1 MYVVKRNQEREEV
14 SFDKVLKRLKAISE
28 GLKVSIFEVAQ
39 KVCSRIY
46 DGVKTAELDEL
57 AAQLCSSM
65 MLEHPD
71 YGVLAARLIVS
82 NHHKNTS
89 PSFSETIA
97 TLFPLN
103 LVSEDLYNI
112 VMANKE
118 KLNNFIDYS
127 RDYLFDYFGFK
138 TLEKAYL
145 LKVGGRVVERPQH
158 MFMRVALGIH
168 GYDIREALQTYDLM
182 SQKYFTHATP
192 TLFNAGTKVPQLSSC
207 YLVAMSDDS
216 IEGIFDT
223 LKDCALISKYAGGIG
238 LHIHNIRARNAVI
251 RGTNGI
257 STGVVPMLRVFNNTA
272 RYVNQSGKRNGSIA
286 MYMEPWHADVEMFIE
301 MRKNHGN
308 EEERARDLFYALWIP
323 DLFMKR
329 VQAGG
334 IWSLMCPDTSQG
346 LSDVYGDEF
355 ERLYEQYEAD
365 GKYVKQVPAQDLW
378 FKILECQ
385 IETGTPYMLY
395 KDHVNR
401 KNNQAN
407 VGIVKSSNLC
417 VAPYTKILTNRG
429 YKVISNLVGTEVN
442 VWNGKEFS
450 LVTVEQTG
458 QAQKLM
464 RVATSWGLD
473 MDCTPYHKFYVY
485 GEEGEV
491 IIKEAKDLLPGECL
505 LQGELP
511 MLFSPTDLATKLKL
525 FSKLCD
531 AQGTVAVTDESKRN
545 LQNTVLFLQTMGVSA
560 GIGKELTPEGT
571 IYKLLLPKKSI
582 SKLLEL
588 GFTSQA
594 ELLKL
599 ESNNLPLLTVESVK
613 NVDGEHDTYCFT
625 EPLEH
630 KGMFNGILAGQC
642 VEIMEVSTPD
652 ETAVCNL
659 ASICLP
665 TYIENGVYNF
675 EKLHDVVKVVT
686 KNLNK
691 VIDVNFYP
699 TQKAERSN
707 KRHRPIGIGVQG
719 LADTFAILKLPF
731 ESDEARKLNR
741 DIFETMYH
749 AAAEASVELA
759 RKYGAYETFKGS
771 PASQGRLQFDL
782 WEYTPGSERYD
793 WEALKKDVMEVGMRN
808 SLLIAPMPTA
818 STSNIM
824 GFTEAF
830 EPFTSNLYKRKTLA
844 GEFILVNKYLIKDL
858 TELGLW
864 NQDIKQKIMINEGSI
879 QKITEIPENI
889 RELYK
894 TVWEIKMRSVIDM
907 AADRGVFVDQSQSMN
922 LFVENPDF
930 KKLSSMHFYAWNK
943 GLKTGMYYLRTKA
956 KAKAQMFTID
966 PKLVKLSNLQEVAD
980 PVCNRDDPN
989 CEACSA

>member
-1 MYVVKRNQEREEV
+1 MYVVKRNQDSEEV
-14 SFDKVLKRLKAISE
+14 SFDKVLKRLKAISQ
-28 GLKVSIFEVAQ
+28 GLKVNVYEVAQ
-39 KVCSRIY
+39 NVCSRIY
-46 DGVKTAELDEL
+46 DGVRTAELDEL

-71 YGVLAARLIVS
+71 YGALAARLIVS

-89 PSFSETIA
+89 PSFSETVA
-97 TLFPLN
+97 TLYPLG
-103 LVSEDLYNI
+103 LVSEDFYNI
-112 VMANKE
+112 VMAHKE
-118 KLNNFIDYS
+118 KLNNHIDYS

-145 LKVGGRVVERPQH
+145 LKASGRVVERPQH
-158 MFMRVALGIH
+158 MFMRVSLGIH
-168 GYDIREALQTYDLM
+168 GNDIREALQTYDLM

-207 YLVAMSDDS
+207 YLVAMADDS

-286 MYMEPWHADVEMFIE
+286 MYLEPWHADVEMFIE
-301 MRKNHGN
+301 MRKNHGA

-334 IWSLMCPDTSQG
+334 IWSLMCPDTSKG
-346 LSDVYGDEF
+346 LSDVYGEEF
-355 ERLYEQYEAD
+355 EQLYERYEAE

-401 KNNQAN
+401 KNNQSN
-407 VGIVKSSNLC
+407 IGIVKSSNLC
-417 VAPYTKILTNRG
+417 VAPYTKILTDKG
-429 YKVISNLVGTEVN
+429 HKVIENLEGTEVN

-450 LVTVEQTG
+450 MVTVAKTG
-458 QAQKLM
+458 TNQQLV
-464 RVATSWGLD
+464 RVTTSWGLEL
-473 MDCTPYHKFYVY
+473 DCTPYHKFFVVD
-485 GEEGEV
+485 EV
-491 IIKEAKDLLPGECL
+491 TGDVVEREARELEPGVKLLR
-505 LQGELP
+505 GELP
-511 MLFSPTDLATKLKL
+511 TLSSLTDIKQKLELFGM
-525 FSKLCD
+525 LCD
-531 AQGTVAVTDESKRN
+531 AQGTTAVTDADLKN
-545 LQNTVLFLQTMGVSA
+545 IQNTVMFLQTIGIVAGV
-560 GIGKELTPEGT
+560 GKTEDGEE
-571 IYKLLLPKKSI
+571 YKLLLPKSSLSRLLAMGFKSNV
-582 SKLLEL
+582 
-588 GFTSQA
+588 

-599 ESNNLPLLTVESVK
+599 EFNELPPLSITGMVSLEGV
-613 NVDGEHDTYCFT
+613 HDTYCFT

-630 KGMFNGILAGQC
+630 KGVFNGILTGQC

-665 TYIENGVYNF
+665 TYIEDGLYNF
-675 EKLHDVVKVVT
+675 QKLHDVVKVVT

-699 TQKAERSN
+699 TEKAARSN

-719 LADTFAILKLPF
+719 LADTFAILKIPF
-731 ESDEARKLNR
+731 ESEAARKLNQE
-741 DIFETMYH
+741 IFETMYH
-749 AAAEASVELA
+749 AAVEASVELA
-759 RKYGAYETFKGS
+759 KKYGSYETFKGS
-771 PASQGRLQFDL
+771 PASQGQLQFDL
-782 WEYTPGSERYD
+782 WGATPGNARYD
-793 WEALKKDVMEVGMRN
+793 WDALKKDVVEFGMRN

-824 GFTEAF
+824 GYTEAF

-844 GEFILVNKYLIKDL
+844 GEFILINKYLIRDL

-864 NQDIKQKIMINEGSI
+864 NPKIKQQIMINEGSI
-879 QKITEIPENI
+879 QKITEIPDDI

-894 TVWEIKMRSVIDM
+894 TVWEIKMRTVIDM
-907 AADRGVFVDQSQSMN
+907 AADRGIFVDQSQSMN

-966 PKLVKLSNLQEVAD
+966 PKVVKLSNLQDGPA
-980 PVCNRDDPN
+980 CTRDDPT

>member
-1 MYVVKRNQEREEV
+1 MYVVKRNLEREEV

-28 GLKVSIFEVAQ
+28 GLKVNVYEVAQ
-39 KVCSRIY
+39 NVCSRIY
-46 DGVKTAELDEL
+46 DGVRTAELDEL

-71 YGVLAARLIVS
+71 YGTLAARLIVS

-97 TLFPLN
+97 TLYPLG
-103 LVSEDLYNI
+103 LVSEDLNNV
-112 VMANKE
+112 VMAHKE
-118 KLNNFIDYS
+118 KLNNHIDYS

-145 LKVGGRVVERPQH
+145 LKTNGRVVERPQH
-158 MFMRVALGIH
+158 MFMRVSLGIH
-168 GYDIREALQTYDLM
+168 GNDIREALQTYDLM

-286 MYMEPWHADVEMFIE
+286 MYLEPWHADVEMFIE
-301 MRKNHGN
+301 MRKNHGA

-334 IWSLMCPDTSQG
+334 IWSLMCPDTSRG

-355 ERLYEQYEAD
+355 EKLYERYEAE

-401 KNNQAN
+401 KNNQSN
-407 VGIVKSSNLC
+407 IGIVKSSNLC
-417 VAPYTKILTNRG
+417 VAPYTKILTDKG
-429 YKVISNLVGTEVN
+429 HKVIETLEGTEVK

-450 LVTVEQTG
+450 MVTVHKTGEEQ
-458 QAQKLM
+458 QLV
-464 RVATSWGLD
+464 RVTTSWGLEV
-473 MDCTPYHKFYVY
+473 DCTPYHKFYVVD
-485 GEEGEV
+485 EETGEV
-491 IIKEAKDLLPGECL
+491 VVKEAQELQTDDELLR
-505 LQGELP
+505 GELP
-511 MLFSPTDLATKLKL
+511 TLTTPNDIDQKLQLFAA
-525 FSKLCD
+525 LCD
-531 AQGTVAVTDESKRN
+531 AQGTTAVTDMSKN
-545 LQNTVLFLQTMGVSA
+545 NIQNTVLFLQTMGIVA
-560 GIGKELTPEGT
+560 GVGKTTDRL
-571 IYKLLLPKKSI
+571 YKLLLPKSSI
-582 SKLLEL
+582 SKMLAM
-588 GFTSQA
+588 GFKSSA
-594 ELLKL
+594 ELLRL
-599 ESNNLPLLTVESVK
+599 ESNELPLLVVESVK
-613 NVDGEHDTYCFT
+613 PLTGEYNTYCFT

-630 KGMFNGILAGQC
+630 KGVFNGILTGQC

-665 TYIENGVYNF
+665 TYIDEGVYNF
-675 EKLHDVVKVVT
+675 QKLHDVVKVVT

-699 TQKAERSN
+699 TEKAARSN

-719 LADTFAILKLPF
+719 LADTFAILKMPF
-731 ESDEARKLNR
+731 ESDAARKLNQE
-741 DIFETMYH
+741 IFETMYH
-749 AAAEASVELA
+749 AAVEASVELA
-759 RKYGAYETFKGS
+759 KKYGSYETFKGS
-771 PASQGRLQFDL
+771 PASKGQLQFDL
-782 WEYTPGSERYD
+782 WNASPGNTRYD
-793 WEALKKDVMEVGMRN
+793 WESLKKAVVEHGMRN

-824 GFTEAF
+824 GYTEAF

-858 TELGLW
+858 TELGMW
-864 NQDIKQKIMINEGSI
+864 NQKIKQQIMINEGSI
-879 QKITEIPENI
+879 QKIAEIPEHV

-894 TVWEIKMRSVIDM
+894 TVWEIKMRTVIDM

-966 PKLVKLSNLQEVAD
+966 PKLVKLSNLQQDGLA
-980 PVCNRDDPN
+980 CTRDDPT
-989 CEACSA
+989 CEVCSA

>member
-1 MYVVKRNQEREEV
+1 MYVIKRNQDSEEV
-14 SFDKVLKRLKAISE
+14 SFDKVLKRLKAISQ
-28 GLKVSIFEVAQ
+28 GLKVNVYEVAQ
-39 KVCSRIY
+39 NVCSRIY
-46 DGVKTAELDEL
+46 DGVRTAELDEL

-71 YGVLAARLIVS
+71 YGALAARLIVS

-89 PSFSETIA
+89 PSFSETVA
-97 TLFPLN
+97 TLYPLG
-103 LVSEDLYNI
+103 LVSEDFYNI
-112 VMANKE
+112 VMAHKE
-118 KLNNFIDYS
+118 KLNNHIDYS

-145 LKVGGRVVERPQH
+145 LKASGRVVERPQH
-158 MFMRVALGIH
+158 MFMRVSLGIH
-168 GYDIREALQTYDLM
+168 GNDIREALQTYDLM

-207 YLVAMSDDS
+207 YLVAMADDS

-286 MYMEPWHADVEMFIE
+286 MYLEPWHADVEMFIE
-301 MRKNHGN
+301 MRKNHGA

-334 IWSLMCPDTSQG
+334 IWSLMCPDASKG
-346 LSDVYGDEF
+346 LSDVYGEEF
-355 ERLYEQYEAD
+355 EQLYERYEAE

-401 KNNQAN
+401 KNNQSN
-407 VGIVKSSNLC
+407 IGIVKSSNLC
-417 VAPYTKILTNRG
+417 VAPYTKILTDKG
-429 YKVISNLVGTEVN
+429 HKVIENLEGTEVN

-450 LVTVEQTG
+450 MVTVAKTG
-458 QAQKLM
+458 TNQQLV
-464 RVATSWGLD
+464 RVTTSWGLEL
-473 MDCTPYHKFYVY
+473 DCTPYHKFFVVD
-485 GEEGEV
+485 EV
-491 IIKEAKDLLPGECL
+491 TGDVVEREARELKPGVKLLR
-505 LQGELP
+505 GELP
-511 MLFSPTDLATKLKL
+511 TLSSLTDIKQKLELFGM
-525 FSKLCD
+525 LCD
-531 AQGTVAVTDESKRN
+531 AQGTTAVTDADLKN
-545 LQNTVLFLQTMGVSA
+545 IQNTVMFLQTIGIVAGV
-560 GIGKELTPEGT
+560 GKMEDGEE
-571 IYKLLLPKKSI
+571 YKLLLPKSSLSRLLAMGFKSNV
-582 SKLLEL
+582 
-588 GFTSQA
+588 

-599 ESNNLPLLTVESVK
+599 EFNELPPLSITNMVSLEGV
-613 NVDGEHDTYCFT
+613 HDTYCFT

-630 KGMFNGILAGQC
+630 KGVFNGILTGQC

-665 TYIENGVYNF
+665 TYIEDGVYNF
-675 EKLHDVVKVVT
+675 QKLHDVVKVVT

-699 TQKAERSN
+699 TEKAARSN

-719 LADTFAILKLPF
+719 LADTFAILKIPF
-731 ESDEARKLNR
+731 ESEAARKLNQE
-741 DIFETMYH
+741 IFETMYH
-749 AAAEASVELA
+749 AAVEASVELA
-759 RKYGAYETFKGS
+759 KKYGSYETFKGS
-771 PASQGRLQFDL
+771 PASQGQLQFDL
-782 WEYTPGSERYD
+782 WDATPGNARYD
-793 WEALKKDVMEVGMRN
+793 WDALKKDVVEFGMRN

-824 GFTEAF
+824 GYTEAF

-844 GEFILVNKYLIKDL
+844 GEFILINKYLIRDL

-864 NQDIKQKIMINEGSI
+864 NPKIKQQIMINEGSI
-879 QKITEIPENI
+879 QKITEIPDDI

-894 TVWEIKMRSVIDM
+894 TVWEIKMRTVIDM
-907 AADRGVFVDQSQSMN
+907 AADRGIFVDQSQSMN

-966 PKLVKLSNLQEVAD
+966 PKVVKLSNLQDGPA
-980 PVCNRDDPN
+980 CTRDDPT